1 MVIIKKKYNEI
12 RVDVLMVLC
21 HILDDFE
28 DFRSSEYI
36 KSYSFDYTLVE
47 DKSGEV
53 PLEALHIAELL
64 GVNNDLIDK
73 AKKLLKY

>member
-28 DFRSSEYI
+28 AFRSSEDII
-36 KSYSFDYTLVE
+36 KEIKMY
-47 DKSGEV
+47 
-53 PLEALHIAELL
+53 
-64 GVNNDLIDK
+64 
-73 AKKLLKY
+73 